1 MTRIRLKSCL
11 LYTKPLLITIDIRQ
25 HCAGKKNQKQPV
37 AVSLGLLIRV
47 RGPADCNRKDVSAMN
62 FNAPISKNKIT
73 FSILSCIC
81 VFFVICLIFMTG
93 CGHAGTAGSPLE
105 ATGFYFDTVIS
116 IRLYEDDSGE
126 LLDGCMK
133 LAEHYEQL
141 LSATLEGS
149 DIWKINHGNGSWVK
163 VDEDTFD
170 LLTIALDFARGSDGL
185 VDPAVGGL
193 SRLWNFGSA
202 NEGIVPSDE
211 QIQEKLTHVDYN
223 AIAVGD
229 GEVMLTDPETQID
242 LGFIAKGFIGDKI
255 KEYLFSEG
263 VSHALINLGGNV
275 VTLGGRPDGSPFRVG
290 IRNPSEKDG
299 APLLTLELSDK
310 SVVSSGNYERFFVKD
325 GKLYHHIL
333 STATGYPAESG
344 LSQVTIISPDSTRAD
359 ALSTLCYISG
369 YEKAASLLENYPD
382 IQAIFVTEDGEIIY
396 HMS

>member
-1 MTRIRLKSCL
+1 
-11 LYTKPLLITIDIRQ
+11 
-25 HCAGKKNQKQPV
+25 
-37 AVSLGLLIRV
+37 
-47 RGPADCNRKDVSAMN
+47 MN
-62 FNAPISKNKIT
+62 FNTFSKKNKAT
-73 FSILSCIC
+73 LFILTCIC
-81 VFFVICLIFMTG
+81 VFFVICLFFMTG

-149 DIWKINHGNGSWVK
+149 DIWKINH
-163 VDEDTFD
+163 
-170 LLTIALDFARGSDGL
+170 GL

-255 KEYLFSEG
+255 KEYLISEG

-396 HMS
+396 HNF